1 MILSTFKKV
10 ALSAGVAL
18 AITGSALA
26 AEELKLDTDETKASY
41 GIGYGFA
48 QNLMGQTQGIELSA
62 DALAQGIKD
71 AMSEAEMKVPEA
83 DVQAAI
89 QVLQQRQM
97 EVAKAKATEAAA
109 AARAEGEAFLKKNAK
124 KDGVTTTDSGLQY
137 EVMTKGDSDEHP
149 SAESTVQVHYHGTLI
164 DGTVFDS
171 SVDRGEPIDFP
182 LNGVIA
188 GWTEG
193 VQLMSPGD
201 KYRFFIPADLAYGD
215 SQASPLIPPGSTLI
229 FEVEL
234 LDIL

>member
-109 AARAEGEAFLKKNAK
+109 AARAEGENRLPIEWCYCRL
-124 KDGVTTTDSGLQY
+124 DRRCSIDESGR
-137 EVMTKGDSDEHP
+137 
-149 SAESTVQVHYHGTLI
+149 QV
-164 DGTVFDS
+164 S
-171 SVDRGEPIDFP
+171 
-182 LNGVIA
+182 
-188 GWTEG
+188 
-193 VQLMSPGD
+193 
-201 KYRFFIPADLAYGD
+201 
-215 SQASPLIPPGSTLI
+215 
-229 FEVEL
+229 
-234 LDIL
+234 ILYPC